1 MLSIVDY
8 ETDVLYWTDM
18 KLHLIVGVN
27 VGPNGPKDRKIV
39 LTSFTFLRH
48 PFSVTVFEV
57 GISVVIF
64 SLNRTYC

>member
-1 MLSIVDY
+1 
-8 ETDVLYWTDM
+8 M